1 MHDEQEERRRERNK
15 KILSI
20 GIVVIMVASVLGAFF
35 GTDATPKQKYNGITF
50 KQTAQGVTATIDDMR
65 YAFTFFPQQVEG
77 IPTDPAIASAL
88 QNPVLLVTYN
98 PAAASNAT
106 MARVQYYLSELFP
119 ARFGTFVSLG
129 ISEPTSFTFP
139 IITCANATLSQP
151 VLFLDESNQT
161 QLTLDNGCIRATAAN
176 DEDLLRIADKLV
188 LLKLGVMTR

>member
-20 GIVVIMVASVLGAFF
+20 GIVIIMVASVLGAFF

-50 KQTAQGVTATIDDMR
+50 KQNAQGVTATINDQK

-77 IPTDPAIASAL
+77 IPTDAAIVPLLAS
-88 QNPVLLVTYN
+88 PVLFVTYN
-98 PAAASNAT
+98 PAAAANET
-106 MARVQYYLSELFP
+106 MARVQYYISELFP
-119 ARFGTFVSLG
+119 ARFDTFVSLG
-129 ISEPTSFTFP
+129 VSEPTAFVFP
-139 IITCANATLSQP
+139 IITCANATSSQP

-161 QLTLDNGCIRATAAN
+161 QISVEGSCIRATAAN

-188 LLKLGVMTR
+188 LLRLGVMDR